1 MASLRGASL
10 GEAGQR
16 LDERSR
22 LHRSTILSALGLGHA
37 LTVLFLRTHTR
48 TSQWVTHDGECSR
61 PNLLNFG
68 VPIEPEASEFS
79 KSLVLYGCGH
89 HDIVRFGPWPHPH
102 GFVSGNSDE
111 NFLVGHSSWY
121 YSCPNSLN
129 FGVSMEPEA
138 SEFPKG
144 LVLYGGGH
152 VHIRH
157 ITHSPLVDMG
167 CYIN

>member
-1 MASLRGASL
+1 MASLRG
-10 GEAGQR
+10 EATEHDIVRFGPR
-16 LDERSR
+16 PCPHGFISKNSHENFLV
-22 LHRSTILSALGLGHA
+22 GHP
-37 LTVLFLRTHTR
+37 F
-48 TSQWVTHDGECSR
+48 WECSR
-61 PNLLNFG
+61 PNSLNFG
-68 VPIEPEASEFS
+68 VPIEPKASEFP
-79 KSLVLYGCGH
+79 KSLVLYGGGH